1 MGTVLEIKGILIE
14 YVDLCCI
21 PYIWRARAERKRRGL
36 VVAVGFTPADG
47 GEKPHPQT
55 RSCG

>member
-1 MGTVLEIKGILIE
+1 MGKVLEIKGILIE
-14 YVDLCCI
+14 YVD
-21 PYIWRARAERKRRGL
+21 YAVFRTFGARELKGSAGGL